1 MKNAHFKDRSYFLT
15 PSPEGEIKNERAKK
29 LASMKINT
37 EGEGEATTLN
47 ADYVT

>member
-1 MKNAHFKDRSYFLT
+1 MKNAHFEDRSYFLK
-15 PSPEGEIKNERAKK
+15 PVPEGEIKNERAKK
-29 LASMKINT
+29 LDNVKINT